1 MHARTKQLLLTISRR
16 VPIKSSLRPRTAEI
30 NFLRV
35 AAATAAAAAAVT
47 SYKLNGL
54 NGREEVLTD
63 CLSVSLVP
71 SYHDASFQASTVQP
85 VVPL

>member
-35 AAATAAAAAAVT
+35 AAAAAAAAVA

>member
-35 AAATAAAAAAVT
+35 AAAAAAAAA